1 MKKSLSPATDTAR
14 ARQIMM
20 AAMAG
25 NLAQVKEYVEQ
36 GGETGLLKADVSS
49 FMVSLQDRVNMEFYS
64 LLNMHPFDDALNAP
78 LYMAAFKGQE
88 AVVDY
93 FLSTGDYDQKTLD
106 AALYAAAVKG
116 ALPIVEKLC
125 AAGADVRAAE
135 SRGLT
140 SCIMNGK
147 PEIAQFLLLK
157 GRDYTTA
164 LKAHALAGNM
174 PKALEMMQ
182 KGGDVIEGLAA
193 LCDDEVRN
201 RSHHSTGIMPAFN
214 ALLKAAEDRGDDMQE
229 LIRKALPKASSGRSP
244 DAVERLVAHPAFDTM
259 PDKKQLID
267 TALDRAGFLAFRGF
281 NPVRYGDYAK
291 LCAKLMDMGG
301 DADIGLKRGIEASSL
316 DLVEESLKRGADPRK
331 EARAMVKDAKFRAT
345 PARPSDPSN
354 TIVQRVEAAEKRL
367 DAADV
372 AAMGPLAISSLRA
385 TVASGRNGFIA
396 LAAAGEGA
404 KAVGVFK
411 TAKEK
416 ITLQELTAASPHG
429 ENALDLLCEK
439 GGASSLCD
447 HSLWLSRDDEYREVF
462 KRFPAALQDE
472 LKHKH
477 AECEAGLKAHR
488 DMILLKE
495 QAEAA
500 KRRFRIK

>member
-1 MKKSLSPATDTAR
+1 MKKSLTPSADTAR
-14 ARQIMM
+14 TRQIMM

-25 NLAQVKEYVEQ
+25 KLDDVKEYIAQ
-36 GGETGLLKADVSS
+36 GGETGLLKGDVSS
-49 FMVSLQDRVNMEFYS
+49 FMVGLQDRVNMEFYS
-64 LLNMHPFDDALNAP
+64 LLNMHPFEEALNAP

-116 ALPIVEKLC
+116 SLPLVEKLC
-125 AAGADVRAAE
+125 NAGADVKAAE
-135 SRGLT
+135 SRGLA
-140 SCIMNGK
+140 SCIANGK

-164 LKAHALAGNM
+164 LKAHALTGNM

-182 KGGDVIEGLAA
+182 KGGDVVEGIAA

-201 RSHHSTGIMPAFN
+201 RAHHSAGIMPAFN
-214 ALLKAAEDRGDDMQE
+214 ALLQAAEDRGDDMQD

-244 DAVERLVAHPAFDTM
+244 DAVQRLVTHPAFDAM
-259 PDKKQLID
+259 PDKKELID
-267 TALDRAGFLAFRGF
+267 TALDRAGYLAFRGF
-281 NPVRYGDYAK
+281 NPVRYGDYAR

-301 DADIGLKRGIEASSL
+301 DVNIGLRRGVEANSL
-316 DLVEESLKRGADPRK
+316 DLVDEALKRGADPRRDG
-331 EARAMVKDAKFRAT
+331 RAAVKDAKFRAT
-345 PARPSDPSN
+345 PTRPSDPSN
-354 TIVQRVEAAEKRL
+354 TIVQRVEAAEKKL

-372 AAMGPLAISSLRA
+372 AAMGPLTVETLR
-385 TVASGRNGFIA
+385 TVLPSQRSGFIA
-396 LAAAGEGA
+396 LAAAGEGT
-404 KAVGVFK
+404 KAIEAFK
-411 TAKEK
+411 SAKEK
-416 ITLQELTAASPHG
+416 ITLAELTASSPHG

-447 HSLWLSRDDEYREVF
+447 HSLWLARDDEYRDVF
-462 KRFPAALQDE
+462 RRFPAALQEE

-477 AECEAGLKAHR
+477 AETEAGLRAHR

-500 KRRFRIK
+500 RKRFHIK